1 MSARQ
6 RRNIYESLTKK
17 GGEATQK
24 HEKHTGGVG
33 VEPPRKKSEEN
44 IYFFQF
50 CLLFVPPAVFR
61 GRGRSRPN
69 SRPRFSAGAAG
80 YGRSRSRVVLG
91 WLRTVKDAG
100 GFVLCFGGGGRRTTP
115 PKHNTKPQGGVL
127 PARATP
133 KQHDCDMRWTL
144 DGLRL
149 PNVPPRH
156 LSAVDVGSSQH
167 RTRTTTM
174 SKKCPL

>member
-1 MSARQ
+1 MK
-6 RRNIYESLTKK
+6 NTP
-17 GGEATQK
+17 GVWGWNP
-24 HEKHTGGVG
+24 HEKS
-33 VEPPRKKSEEN
+33 PRRTFIFSS
-44 IYFFQF
+44 FVC
-50 CLLFVPPAVFR
+50 CLC
-61 GRGRSRPN
+61 
-69 SRPRFSAGAAG
+69 RPRFSAGAAG